1 MLRRPDGL
9 PDTHWDAIR
18 SCEDRLASASTRDDR
33 SAVVGAAKELCECVA
48 SVVCVLRAQPTS
60 TSDDFAGLIT
70 AAHQSLDRRPG
81 RGAVVEGSLRN
92 IVQAARGIALE
103 VRQVRNQVGT
113 GHGRAFMPS
122 VSREIASLAEQASI
136 LWCSWALAR
145 LDEVLRGEVARL
157 LEELRS
163 TIWYRGLLAQR
174 LDEVGLQTL
183 HSEDQERIGVAVAR
197 RSSDG
202 GTFVVRE
209 AGVTPLRTD
218 GRAWPSP
225 YRSGVAA
232 GLLLSDDGRL
242 TLRSGFIVDLV
253 SIVQLMEREEWSSLA
268 ERSTSAMLASDLA
281 DDVDR
286 QLEIISL
293 LNGAAGD
300 LDDSRRGPLL
310 ALAHSL
316 EARLPG
322 DTDAEGRSSV

>member
-1 MLRRPDGL
+1 
-9 PDTHWDAIR
+9 
-18 SCEDRLASASTRDDR
+18 
-33 SAVVGAAKELCECVA
+33 
-48 SVVCVLRAQPTS
+48 
-60 TSDDFAGLIT
+60 
-70 AAHQSLDRRPG
+70 
-81 RGAVVEGSLRN
+81 
-92 IVQAARGIALE
+92 
-103 VRQVRNQVGT
+103 
-113 GHGRAFMPS
+113 
-122 VSREIASLAEQASI
+122 
-136 LWCSWALAR
+136 
-145 LDEVLRGEVARL
+145 VLRGEVARL

-163 TIWYRGLLAQR
+163 TIWHRGLLAQR

-183 HSEDQERIGVAVAR
+183 HSEDQERIGIAVAR

-209 AGVTPLRTD
+209 AGVIPLRTD

-242 TLRSGFIVDLV
+242 TLRSGFIVDLE
-253 SIVQLMEREEWSSLA
+253 SIVQLMEREAWSSLA
-268 ERSTSAMLASDLA
+268 ERSMSAMLASDLA

-310 ALAHSL
+310 ALARSL
-316 EARLPG
+316 EARLRA
-322 DTDAEGRSSV
+322 DTDPEGRSST